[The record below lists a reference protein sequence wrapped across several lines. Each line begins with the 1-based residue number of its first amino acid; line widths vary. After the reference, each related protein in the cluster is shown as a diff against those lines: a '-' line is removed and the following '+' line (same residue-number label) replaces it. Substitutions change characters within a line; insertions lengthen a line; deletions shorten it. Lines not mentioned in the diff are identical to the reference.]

1 MASSGTVGSG
11 GGTGGGSSSST
22 SELHNDHLVF
32 KQSGSQVSR
41 IDGSSSSD
49 TLNLQGSDASTKCDV
64 TGCGT
69 ISCVEVVASS
79 DRRLKTNIRRLH
91 ERPLSLL
98 RKLHGVRF
106 DWANEDHA
114 KRFGP
119 QVGCIAQDVQQV
131 LPEICS
137 EDPSTGTLSVD
148 YSKLSCLLLECLR
161 EMAGMYEEDDCLF
174 TQQESELDRT

>member
-1 MASSGTVGSG
+1 MVSIANELSNTAITFSSGGSQLG
-11 GGTGGGSSSST
+11 KIGLGSSSNSLKV
-22 SELHNDHLVF
+22 E
-32 KQSGSQVSR
+32 
-41 IDGSSSSD
+41 
-49 TLNLQGSDASTKCDV
+49 GSDSNTKLDIQNA
-64 TGCGT
+64 GT
-69 ISCVEVVASS
+69 ISCLEVVASS
-79 DRRLKTNIRRLH
+79 DRRLKKNIRRLH

-114 KRFGP
+114 KRYGP

-161 EMAGMYEEDDCLF
+161 EMAGMYEDDDARF
-174 TQQESELDRT
+174 DDDS